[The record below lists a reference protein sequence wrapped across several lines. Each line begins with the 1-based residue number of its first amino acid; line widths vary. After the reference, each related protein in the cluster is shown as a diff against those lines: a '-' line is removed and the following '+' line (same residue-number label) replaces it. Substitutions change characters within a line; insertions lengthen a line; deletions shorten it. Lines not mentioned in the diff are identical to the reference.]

1 MVCTVKSLVHF
12 LGKAWYDAFE
22 LQKCKCSNHEHVFDR
37 MRTKPISDVPTI
49 FGQAHSMRC
58 TKREDRYY
66 APGRGS
72 TYLLEADFVNALTK
86 AEVTQIRQQYQKNMK
101 EAKAGAKLVQQ
112 PQKDQVVNEEPQQ
125 EATEP
130 QVVTREVG
138 QEATEPQVDT
148 EEPWQETQGPQ
159 VVAMQS
165 QQETQESPL
174 VPKAN
179 TEAHF
184 RWIAE
189 MACIAHTG
197 TDEQR
202 QALADS
208 IRQGAHKDWAK
219 SPACVLSLVH
229 VGRVGN
235 LRAPLGILT
244 QGISDNWGV
253 YRLGNCG
260 DEHAAVDGA
269 ELDVICTMH
278 LDHSELVT
286 AQNTLKHTL
295 WGSSAGTR
303 GIGIHVQVSS
313 DVEGKLE
320 LMALDP
326 ELLPVA
332 KHLFEKVRLQ
342 TPGLKQMEAEA
353 KHQEE
358 VLRHQE
364 EVLRHQDEVI
374 RHQEEALAMKEEHHR
389 RMLEARQQLIEA
401 QQQLSEAQEML
412 STVMARVANG

>member
-1 MVCTVKSLVHF
+1 M
-12 LGKAWYDAFE
+12 
-22 LQKCKCSNHEHVFDR
+22 
-37 MRTKPISDVPTI
+37 
-49 FGQAHSMRC
+49 
-58 TKREDRYY
+58 
-66 APGRGS
+66 
-72 TYLLEADFVNALTK
+72 NALTK
-86 AEVTQIRQQYQKNMK
+86 AEATEIRQQYQKTQK
-101 EAKAGAKLVQQ
+101 AAKAGAKLAQQ
-112 PQKDQVVNEEPQQ
+112 PQLAQVDTTDTAQPLQIVIGESHEDAREPQLV
-125 EATEP
+125 TE
-130 QVVTREVG
+130 EVG
-138 QEATEPQVDT
+138 QVAREPQLVTEEVGQDAIEPQLVTEEVGQDATEPQVDTLQIVT
-148 EEPWQETQGPQ
+148 EEPWQETQGSQ

-174 VPKAN
+174 VPKADP
-179 TEAHF
+179 EAHF

-208 IRQGAHKDWAK
+208 IRQGAHKGGAK

-235 LRAPLGILT
+235 LRASLGILT

-269 ELDVICTMH
+269 QLDVICTMH